1 MISAVEVFVTRNDIS
16 DSLLSF
22 VSRQTR
28 YTNSW
33 PATNPLTGGYRYV
46 TRDTFVRRSP
56 IVSWKCEWEKQ
67 KCVENAKSLYRR
79 VSFYGIALVLTSQAL
94 ALFYHCSEQ
103 PFSTRRIFV
112 GQIFSFFLSKSAT
125 VCLFGGLLYL
135 YVVDAYN
142 VLPKSIKLTLKVI
155 SLSAINERVPWWKN
169 ELARQWFGRNRTIWF
184 MYLVTTPG
192 ILVCR
197 QFLYYIVWTL
207 ILFATPLKLALA
219 QIQPSSWIIVVTRDE
234 YFIKPTTGW
243 TAFRSCAI
251 IKLLQETIYYFL

>member
-1 MISAVEVFVTRNDIS
+1 MWPVTR
-16 DSLLSF
+16 SLGVHRS
-22 VSRQTR
+22 
-28 YTNSW
+28 
-33 PATNPLTGGYRYV
+33 YR
-46 TRDTFVRRSP
+46 
-56 IVSWKCEWEKQ
+56 
-67 KCVENAKSLYRR
+67 ENANGRNKSVSKKPRACIGEYPFTELRWSLR
-79 VSFYGIALVLTSQAL
+79 VRPL
-94 ALFYHCSEQ
+94 H
-103 PFSTRRIFV
+103 FSTIVPNNHFQLGVYSWDRF
-112 GQIFSFFLSKSAT
+112 FFLSKSAT

-135 YVVDAYN
+135 YVVNAYN

-207 ILFATPLKLALA
+207 ILFAMPLKLALA

-243 TAFRSCAI
+243 RAFRSCAI